1 MSEYVIWGI
10 IGAAVIL
17 FLYKNKSSSKLS
29 TQDFAARIQKTQ
41 EEFEHL
47 DTKTKTSITKEIDE
61 LTYIVGLQLKLLPD
75 YVLAMDYTQQAVDA
89 FIFYYTS
96 TVIRPKFSNEK
107 TSYMIMLLTLKKLFN
122 DNVERI
128 AKFSPSAI
136 VKNQEFMPMP
146 QLIGMMAKFP
156 PQQRTALL
164 VFIEKYMEKTTGKK
178 TRFMQS

>member
-1 MSEYVIWGI
+1 MSEYIVWGI
-10 IGAAVIL
+10 IGAAIVL
-17 FLYKNKSSSKLS
+17 FLYKNKGSAKLS
-29 TQDFAARIQKTQ
+29 SQDFVARLNKTQ
-41 EEFEHL
+41 EEFDHL
-47 DTKTKTSITKEIDE
+47 DVKTKSAITKEIDE
-61 LTYIVGLQLKLLPD
+61 LAYIVDFQVKLLPG
-75 YVLAMDYTQQAVDA
+75 YVLAMDYTQQAIDA

-96 TVIRPKFSNEK
+96 TIIRPKFSDEQ
-107 TSYMIMLLTLKKLFN
+107 TSFMIMLLTLKKLFN
-122 DNVERI
+122 NNVERI

-136 VKNQEFMPMP
+136 VKNQEFIPMP